1 LRRED
6 RRTVVELPPLRAISL
21 TTPDEEGSDFVLT
34 PAQRRRL
41 EAIATR
47 LDLQPRALIYRAG
60 TAATYVYVNGAG
72 VVKSVQELP
81 SGRPRIT
88 SFWFARDLFGVSRK
102 GKYVYTTLAV
112 TAATVYR
119 MPLDE
124 LRAILIA
131 DGLLQYQILSKVT
144 HEYREAQRQ
153 KLLLIR
159 RDAVG
164 RLAMFLRMLERRS
177 PGPRPDSI
185 AVPMTRSDIAS
196 YLGITLEAV
205 SRARSKLESMG
216 ILDMSER
223 QLARILDRPRFEK
236 LVARM

>member
-1 LRRED
+1 M
-6 RRTVVELPPLRAISL
+6 ELPPLQAIPL
-21 TTPDEEGSDFVLT
+21 MTPDEPGADFVLT

-47 LDLQPRALIYRAG
+47 LELRPRALIYRAG
-60 TAATYVYVNGAG
+60 ANATYVFVNGAG

-81 SGRPRIT
+81 SGRRRIT
-88 SFWFARDLFGVSRK
+88 SFWFARDLFGVSQK
-102 GKYVYTTLAV
+102 GKYVYTTIAV

-119 MPLDE
+119 LPLEE

-131 DGLLQYQILSKVT
+131 DGALQYQILSKVT

-185 AVPMTRSDIAS
+185 ALPMTRSDIAS

-205 SRARSKLESMG
+205 SRARSKLEAMG
-216 ILDMSER
+216 IIDMTER
-223 QLARILDRPRFEK
+223 HVARILDRPRFEK